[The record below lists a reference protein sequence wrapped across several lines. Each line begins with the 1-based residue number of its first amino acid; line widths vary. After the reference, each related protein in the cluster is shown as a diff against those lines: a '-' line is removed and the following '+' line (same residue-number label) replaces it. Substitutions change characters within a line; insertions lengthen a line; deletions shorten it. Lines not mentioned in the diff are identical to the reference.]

1 MCLSVSLSKL
11 VFDGQK
17 YARATVGTATETRTV
32 HPHNGEQ
39 GRANPYQPTT

>member
-17 YARATVGTATETRTV
+17 YARATVGTATEARTV